1 MMDLIIK
8 NIEVFNVYSKKFIK
22 SSVVI
27 KDGKFLYT
35 TLKDI
40 KNIRA
45 NSVIEGEGKYL
56 IPSLIDIHLHIESSM
71 VTPEAFSHELIK
83 NGVTTVVAE
92 PHEIANV
99 FGIVGIKEMIK
110 RDENCTAD
118 IFYGIPSSVPS
129 TELETSGAEIGIEEF
144 EELIKNPKVIC
155 LGEVMNYVEV
165 IKNPES
171 KINKF
176 LNYIKKNYPKL
187 IIEGHCPRIAGE
199 DLYKFI
205 FNGVDSDHTQ
215 HTPETMEDRFLNG
228 MFVEIQDKSLT
239 EENIKFIEENDIYN
253 NFCFVTD
260 DVMADN
266 FINEGHLNNIIK
278 KAIKRGMKPERAIS
292 FGTLNAALRMDL
304 KDRGAVAPGK
314 IADFIILD
322 NVEKFNINSVYKNGE
337 CVYEEGKRYEYTLS
351 ENNFPSDFYNS
362 VKLAKINEE
371 DLKIKA
377 NIEKGKVKC
386 RIINVKNGST
396 FTEEIFDYLD
406 VVNGYVDW
414 ESSPYD
420 LIGVFERHKGTGN
433 VTLALASGDTI
444 KRGAVATTY
453 AHDHHNLLV
462 IGKSP
467 LDIVCAANFIIE
479 NQGGYCVCEN
489 QNILASVKLNVAGIL
504 SEKSVEEVGFE
515 LSKVKEA
522 IRDLGYNHY
531 NPVMSL
537 STNALPVSPE
547 LKITDMGLVKVKE
560 GKIVNLIL
568 EE

>member
-8 NIEVFNVYSKKFIK
+8 NIQVFNVYSKKFIK

-45 NSVIEGEGKYL
+45 NRVIEGEGKYL
-56 IPSLIDIHLHIESSM
+56 IPSFIDIHLHIESSM

-176 LNYIKKNYPKL
+176 LSYIKNKYPKL

-215 HTPETMEDRFLNG
+215 HTPETIEDRFLNG

-278 KAIKRGMKPERAIS
+278 KAIKIGMKPERAIT
-292 FGTLNAALRMDL
+292 FATLNPALRMDL

-322 NVEKFNINSVYKNGE
+322 NVEKFSINSVYKNGE
-337 CVYEEGKRYEYTLS
+337 CVYEEGKKYQYTPS
-351 ENNFPSDFYNS
+351 ENNFPKDFYNS

-377 NIEKGKVKC
+377 NVENGRVKC

-396 FTEEIFDYLD
+396 FTGEVFDYLD
-406 VVNGYVDW
+406 VVNGYIDW
-414 ESSPYD
+414 EGSPYA
-420 LIGVFERHKGTGN
+420 LIGVFERYKGTGN

-467 LDIVCAANFIIE
+467 VDIVCAANFIIE

-489 QNILASVKLNVAGIL
+489 ESILASVKLNVAGIL

-522 IRDLGYNHY
+522 MKDLGYNHY

-537 STNALPVSPE
+537 STNSLPVSPE

-560 GKIVNLIL
+560 GKIVNLIV

>member
-8 NIEVFNVYSKKFIK
+8 DIQVFNVYARKFIK
-22 SSVVI
+22 SSVVV
-27 KDGKFLYT
+27 KDGRFLYT
-35 TLKDI
+35 NLNNLKDV
-40 KNIRA
+40 RA

-99 FGIVGIKEMIK
+99 FGIAGIKEMIK
-110 RDENCTAD
+110 RDESCTAD
-118 IFYGIPSSVPS
+118 ILYGIPSSVPS
-129 TELETSGAEIGIEEF
+129 TELETSGAEIGIDEF

-176 LNYIKKNYPKL
+176 LSYIKNNYPKL
-187 IIEGHCPRIAGE
+187 IIEGHCPRITGE

-205 FNGVDSDHTQ
+205 YNGIDSDHTQ

-228 MFVEIQDKSLT
+228 MFVEIQEKSLT
-239 EENIKFIEENDIYN
+239 FENIKFIEENDSYN

-278 KAIKRGMKPERAIS
+278 KAIKLGMKPERAIT
-292 FGTLNAALRMDL
+292 FGTLNPALRMDL

-322 NVEKFNINSVYKNGE
+322 NVEEFNINSVYKNGE
-337 CVYEEGKRYEYTLS
+337 CVYKEGKKYEYTPS
-351 ENNFPSDFYNS
+351 ENNFPKDFYNS

-377 NIEKGKVKC
+377 NIENGKVKC

-396 FTEEIFDYLD
+396 FTEEVFDYLD
-406 VVNGYVDW
+406 VVNGYIDW
-414 ESSPYD
+414 EGSPYA

-462 IGKSP
+462 VGKNKR
-467 LDIVCAANFIIE
+467 DILCAANFVIE

-489 QNILASVKLNVAGIL
+489 ENTLASVKLNVAGIL
-504 SEKSVEEVGFE
+504 SEKSVEEVGNE
-515 LSKVKEA
+515 LSKIKEA
-522 IRDLGYNHY
+522 MKNLGYNHY

-537 STNALPVSPE
+537 STNSLPVSPE
-547 LKITDMGLVKVKE
+547 LKITDKGLVKVKE
-560 GKIVNLIL
+560 GKIVNLIV

>member
-8 NIEVFNVYSKKFIK
+8 DIQVFNVYSKRFIK

-27 KDGKFLYT
+27 KDGRFLYT
-35 TLKDI
+35 TSKDLI
-40 KNIRA
+40 DISA
-45 NSVIEGEGKYL
+45 NSVMEGEGKFL

-71 VTPEAFSHELIK
+71 VTPEAFSHELIR

-99 FGIVGIKEMIK
+99 FGISGIKEMIK

-129 TELETSGAEIGIEEF
+129 TELETSGAEIGIDEF

-165 IKNPES
+165 IKNPQS

-176 LNYIKKNYPKL
+176 LSYIKKNYPKL
-187 IIEGHCPRIAGE
+187 IIEGHCPRITGE

-205 FNGVDSDHTQ
+205 YNGVDSDHTQ

-228 MFVEIQDKSLT
+228 MFVEIQEKSLT
-239 EENIKFIEENDIYN
+239 PENIKFIEDNDIYN

-278 KAIKRGMKPERAIS
+278 RAIKLGMKPERAIT
-292 FGTLNAALRMDL
+292 FGTLNPALRMDL
-304 KDRGAVAPGK
+304 KDRGAIAPGK
-314 IADFIILD
+314 IADFIILND
-322 NVEKFNINSVYKNGE
+322 VEEFNINSVYKDGK
-337 CVYEEGKRYEYTLS
+337 CVYEDGKRYEYTPLKS
-351 ENNFPSDFYNS
+351 GFSDEFYNS
-362 VKLAKINEE
+362 VKLSKISEE
-371 DLKIKA
+371 DLRIKA
-377 NIEKGKVKC
+377 NIQTGKVKC

-396 FTEEIFDYLD
+396 FTEEIFDYLN
-406 VVNGYVDW
+406 VANGYIDW
-414 ESSPYD
+414 ENSPYS

-453 AHDHHNLLV
+453 AHDHHNLLAV
-462 IGKSP
+462 GKSKK
-467 LDIVCAANFIIE
+467 DIVCAANFVIQ
-479 NQGGYCVCEN
+479 NQGGYCACEN
-489 QNILASVKLNVAGIL
+489 ESILASVKLNVAGIL

-515 LSKVKEA
+515 LSKVKESMKG
-522 IRDLGYNHY
+522 LGYNHY

-537 STNALPVSPE
+537 STNSLPVSPE
-547 LKITDMGLVKVKE
+547 LKITDKGLVKVKE
-560 GKIVNLIL
+560 GKIVNLIV

>member
-8 NIEVFNVYSKKFIK
+8 NIQVFNVYSKKFIK

-45 NSVIEGEGKYL
+45 NRVIEGEGKYL

-83 NGVTTVVAE
+83 DGVTTVVAE

-176 LNYIKKNYPKL
+176 LSYIKNKYPKL
-187 IIEGHCPRIAGE
+187 IIEGHCPRIVGE

-215 HTPETMEDRFLNG
+215 HTPETIEDRFLNG

-278 KAIKRGMKPERAIS
+278 KAIKIGMKPERAIT
-292 FGTLNAALRMDL
+292 FGTLNPALRMDL

-322 NVEKFNINSVYKNGE
+322 NVEKFSINSVYKNGE
-337 CVYEEGKRYEYTLS
+337 CVYEEGEKYQYTPS
-351 ENNFPSDFYNS
+351 ENKFPKDFYNS
-362 VKLAKINEE
+362 VKLEKINEE

-377 NIEKGKVKC
+377 NVENGRVKC

-396 FTEEIFDYLD
+396 FTGEVFDYLD
-406 VVNGYVDW
+406 VVNGYIDW
-414 ESSPYD
+414 EGSPYA

-467 LDIVCAANFIIE
+467 VDIVCAANFIIE

-489 QNILASVKLNVAGIL
+489 ESILASVKLNVAGIL

-522 IRDLGYNHY
+522 MKDLGYNHY

-537 STNALPVSPE
+537 STNSLPVSPE

-560 GKIVNLIL
+560 GKIVNLIV

>member
-8 NIEVFNVYSKKFIK
+8 DIQVFNVYSKKFIK
-22 SSVVI
+22 SSIVV
-27 KDGKFLYT
+27 KNGKFLYT
-35 TLKDI
+35 TLKDV

-45 NSVIEGEGKYL
+45 NSIIEGEGKYL

-71 VTPEAFSHELIK
+71 VTPEAFSHQLIK

-176 LNYIKKNYPKL
+176 LSYIKNKYPKL

-278 KAIKRGMKPERAIS
+278 KAIKLGMKPERAIT
-292 FGTLNAALRMDL
+292 FGTLNPALRMDL

-337 CVYEEGKRYEYTLS
+337 CVYEDGKKYEYTSS
-351 ENNFPSDFYNS
+351 ENNFPNDFYNS
-362 VKLAKINEE
+362 VKLAKISKE

-377 NIEKGKVKC
+377 NIENGKVKC

-406 VVNGYVDW
+406 VVNGYIDW
-414 ESSPYD
+414 ESSPYA
-420 LIGVFERHKGTGN
+420 LIGVFERHKGTDN

-467 LDIVCAANFIIE
+467 VDIVCAANFIIE

-489 QNILASVKLNVAGIL
+489 ESILASVKLNVAGIL
-504 SEKSVEEVGFE
+504 SEKSVEEVGLE

-522 IRDLGYNHY
+522 MKDLGYNHY
-531 NPVMSL
+531 NPVMSF
-537 STNALPVSPE
+537 STNSLPVSPE
-547 LKITDMGLVKVKE
+547 LKITDKGLVKVKDA
-560 GKIVNLIL
+560 KIVNLIV

>member
-8 NIEVFNVYSKKFIK
+8 DIQVFNVYARKFIK
-22 SSVVI
+22 SSVAI
-27 KDGKFLYT
+27 KDGRFLYT
-35 TLKDI
+35 TLKDL
-40 KNIRA
+40 KNIRGA
-45 NSVIEGEGKYL
+45 HIIEGEGKFL

-99 FGIVGIKEMIK
+99 FGVLGVKEMIK

-129 TELETSGAEIGIEEF
+129 TELETSGAEIGIDEF

-176 LNYIKKNYPKL
+176 LSYIKNKYPKL
-187 IIEGHCPRIAGE
+187 IIEGHCPRITGE

-205 FNGVDSDHTQ
+205 YNGIDSDHTQ
-215 HTPETMEDRFLNG
+215 HTPETMEDRLFNG
-228 MFVEIQDKSLT
+228 MFVEIQEKSLT
-239 EENIKFIEENDIYN
+239 HENIKFIEENDIYN

-278 KAIKRGMKPERAIS
+278 KAIKLGMKPERAII
-292 FGTLNAALRMDL
+292 FGALNPALRMDL
-304 KDRGAVAPGK
+304 KDRGAIAPGK

-322 NVEKFNINSVYKNGE
+322 DVEKFNINSVYKNGE
-337 CVYEEGKRYEYTLS
+337 CVYEEGKKYEYTPS
-351 ENNFPSDFYNS
+351 ENNFPKDFYSS
-362 VKLAKINEE
+362 VKLTKINEE

-377 NIEKGKVKC
+377 NVENGKVKC

-406 VVNGYVDW
+406 VANGYIDW
-414 ESSPYD
+414 ESSPYA

-433 VTLALASGDTI
+433 VTLGLASGDTI
-444 KRGAVATTY
+444 KKGAVATTY
-453 AHDHHNLLV
+453 AHDHHNLLIV
-462 IGKSP
+462 GKNKR
-467 LDIVCAANFIIE
+467 DIVCAANFIIE

-489 QNILASVKLNVAGIL
+489 ESILASVKLNVAGIL

-515 LSKVKEA
+515 LSRIKEA
-522 IRDLGYNHY
+522 MKDLGYNHY

-537 STNALPVSPE
+537 STNSLPVSPE

-560 GKIVNLIL
+560 GKIVNLIV